1 MLDFGHARE
10 WLLPR
15 LKTPLTWIYVTIGL
29 ALSAAAGHFLQ
40 SHFLAGFEKAAG
52 FSASVVEG
60 WTCQRRKASIK
71 LSDQEFS
78 VLVSPLQGDPNGTQT
93 AKIFVALAGRGDIQ
107 LLQVC
112 QSLQIHI
119 GDEYVTEQIKAVQ
132 RGRDILKEWHADL
145 ILFGKVVADTSLHV
159 WTINEHG
166 GCDFSAKP
174 VVLTNGALPGEF
186 ERETKTKLLGAVLKE
201 IAAACNHDDDM
212 NWDLFKRQMRKLT
225 VLMSR
230 STLDFQE
237 DEQLQFS
244 TSYYNGLNLLYHHD
258 GDEEWFED
266 ASSFAKFEV
275 SKGRTDFQKA
285 NAMYFYGRALLSK
298 RLKTNDVD
306 ALNLSIKVFEQFLRM
321 VHEPEWRADA
331 LVMRSDAHKLKGD
344 AELAIRDLDEAILLI
359 PASAPE
365 TRRKALVA
373 RSDAHKLKGDA
384 ELAIRDLDEAIL
396 LIPAS
401 APSAPETRTN
411 ALIAR
416 SDLHSL
422 KGDAELAIRDLD
434 EAIRLSPKNAGAL
447 NSRCYELA
455 KIGRLELALADC
467 NESLNLLPNDP
478 ATLDSRGFTYLKLKR
493 PDSAINDYDAV
504 LRLDPKQAYS
514 LYGRGLAYLML
525 GNKDQGNQ
533 DIAAAKAIKAD
544 IADEL
549 ARYGVK

>member
-1 MLDFGHARE
+1 VLDFGHARE

-201 IAAACNHDDDM
+201 IAAACNHGDDM

-331 LVMRSDAHKLKGD
+331 LVM
-344 AELAIRDLDEAILLI
+344 
-359 PASAPE
+359 
-365 TRRKALVA
+365 